1 LISIFY
7 QNVDG
12 TMLQVEIRVGENQ
25 NANVAMFP
33 NADKMSEAICGVFH
47 LSSVNVFSRS
57 KE

>member
-1 LISIFY
+1 
-7 QNVDG
+7 
-12 TMLQVEIRVGENQ
+12 MLQVEIRVGENQ